1 MCYIKEK
8 VKNVDIGYKNENKM
22 NKMNKANTENRI
34 KQPHSALCF
43 APFFDYR

>member
-22 NKMNKANTENRI
+22 TIKVRKVIYNRCRKMKI
-34 KQPHSALCF
+34 
-43 APFFDYR
+43 